1 MKTITKLVAT
11 LAVGAAAATL
21 LNKKVQNSIKDKKDR
36 FVDKHSVDFDNLNT
50 ELETLRDSAISSAKT
65 ASNIVKDEASGIYA
79 SGKEVLN
86 NVKSTAEDV
95 YKDARSEL
103 KERCPESLDSSLS
116 DVLTFLE
123 AARDKLKAKIDELEK
138 LDAELS
144 RDLDLDD
151 SDTPDIDDF
160 VFDLEDIGGDGCVDY
175 DDEPY
180 DIDDTDDEDTGD
192 EDDFDLEADCFNGDE
207 LTELFGE
214 GTEDEKVSDDYMLEG
229 LDSIVGE
236 SDDLLQD
243 AYMDVPADDSN
254 DCDMLQELKE
264 ENKKKDDVLSDLDI
278 DFLTLN

>member
-65 ASNIVKDEASGIYA
+65 ASNIVKDEANGIYA

-116 DVLTFLE
+116 DILTFLE

-175 DDEPY
+175 DEPY
-180 DIDDTDDEDTGD
+180 DIDDTDEDTDD
-192 EDDFDLEADCFNGDE
+192 EDDFDLEAECFNGDE

-243 AYMDVPADDSN
+243 GYMDAPADDSG

>member
-65 ASNIVKDEASGIYA
+65 ASNIVKDEANGIYA

-116 DVLTFLE
+116 DILTFLE

-180 DIDDTDDEDTGD
+180 DIDDTDEDTDD
-192 EDDFDLEADCFNGDE
+192 EDDFDLEAECFNGDE

-243 AYMDVPADDSN
+243 GYMDAPADDSG